1 MSNLVYLLLAVTISL
16 VGSLVV
22 WFRHRPPRSLEFG
35 IDEFQKELEALAP
48 EQNSPPPPFPS
59 TSRPED
65 RAR

>member
-22 WFRHRPPRSLEFG
+22 WFRHRPPRSFEFG

-48 EQNSPPPPFPS
+48 EQNSPPSILRS
-59 TSRPED
+59 TSSPED
-65 RAR
+65 QAR